1 MALSDLTQDSAAR
14 ASIVKDCEQLINAH
28 VSQKGGVSGMALK
41 AAHRVV
47 TGIGPTYIPGA
58 IGRMLPSTLEV
69 LEPIWQEAVESGD
82 PVAYLETHRARTA
95 DLILSVTDHRIQ
107 YTSSGPIIGVYNKL
121 RKSVKDDVEA
131 VVPQLADILE
141 RHHTQV
147 LQSA

>member
-1 MALSDLTQDSAAR
+1 MALSDLTQDSAVQ
-14 ASIVKDCEQLINAH
+14 ASIAKDCDQLITAH

-41 AAHRVV
+41 TAHRVV

-69 LEPIWQEAVESGD
+69 LEPIWQEAVESGN

-107 YTSSGPIIGVYNKL
+107 YTSGPIIGVYNKL

>member
-1 MALSDLTQDSAAR
+1 
-14 ASIVKDCEQLINAH
+14 
-28 VSQKGGVSGMALK
+28 MALK
-41 AAHRVV
+41 TAHRVV

-69 LEPIWQEAVESGD
+69 LEPIWQEALESGD
-82 PVAYLETHRARTA
+82 PVAYLTTHRTRTA
-95 DLILSVTDHRIQ
+95 DLLLSVTDHRIQ
-107 YTSSGPIIGVYNKL
+107 YTSGPIIGVYNKL

-131 VVPQLADILE
+131 VVPQLADILA